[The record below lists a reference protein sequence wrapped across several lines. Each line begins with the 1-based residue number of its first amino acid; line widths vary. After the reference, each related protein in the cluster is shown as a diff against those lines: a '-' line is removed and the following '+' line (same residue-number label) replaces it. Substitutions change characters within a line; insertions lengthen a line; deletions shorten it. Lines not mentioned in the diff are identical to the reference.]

1 MAYSNVAKLIAP
13 VTQNLKTNT
22 KTINMVLLWTVLFLM
37 FPLDRLLRVSVQ
49 RDVEGTLRNLVV
61 NPIVMAV
68 LAVVVYGAYL
78 TGDVYMFFLLLF
90 VLHRLMKH

>member
-1 MAYSNVAKLIAP
+1 MAYANVSKLIAP
-13 VTQNLKTNT
+13 VTQNLKSNT
-22 KTINMVLLWTVLFLM
+22 KIINMVLLWTVLFLM

>member
-1 MAYSNVAKLIAP
+1 MAYSNVSKLIAP
-13 VTQNLKTNT
+13 VTQNLKSNT

-49 RDVEGTLRNLVV
+49 RDIEGALRNLVV

>member
-1 MAYSNVAKLIAP
+1 MSYSNVSKLIAP
-13 VTQNLKTNT
+13 VTQNLKSNT

>member
-1 MAYSNVAKLIAP
+1 MAYSNVSKLIAP
-13 VTQNLKTNT
+13 VTQNLKSNT

>member
-1 MAYSNVAKLIAP
+1 MAYSNVSKFIAP
-13 VTQNLKTNT
+13 VTQNLKSNT

-37 FPLDRLLRVSVQ
+37 FPLDRLFRVSVQ
-49 RDVEGTLRNLVV
+49 RDIEGTLRNLVV

>member
-1 MAYSNVAKLIAP
+1 MAYSNVSKFIAP
-13 VTQNLKTNT
+13 VTQNLKSNT

-37 FPLDRLLRVSVQ
+37 FPLDCLFRVSVQ
-49 RDVEGTLRNLVV
+49 RDIEGALRNLVV

>member
-1 MAYSNVAKLIAP
+1 MAYANVSKLIAP
-13 VTQNLKTNT
+13 VTQNLKSNT